1 MPGISGVIVMLLNLV
16 IGELGVDIAEEVAVE
31 MFKRILNMS
40 CVMLLCVGI
49 IDLRFRMNLESV

>member
-1 MPGISGVIVMLLNLV
+1 MLLDLV

-31 MFKRILNMS
+31 MFKRILNIC
-40 CVMLLCVGI
+40 CVMLLCVEI